1 MKELNINLIDKSYN
15 IYIEN
20 GLINSIGDKIKNI
33 YNGKNIVI
41 ITDEN
46 VDYFYGEKV
55 KNNLKHSNFK
65 VEKIVIK
72 PGEKSKSFEV
82 LLQVYDKMLDLGI
95 KRGDLIIALGGG
107 VVGDLGGFAAATFLR
122 GVPFIQIPT
131 SLLAQIDSSI
141 GGKVAVDLPR
151 GKNLIGNFYH
161 PKAVFIDPHLLKT
174 LDKRFLYDGMG
185 EVIKYACIRDK
196 NLFYKLLNMEHKE
209 DLLYDIE
216 EIIYTCCNIKKQ
228 VVERDEK
235 DTGERMILN
244 FGHTIGH
251 SLEKYFNFEKYTHG
265 EAVAIGMYTITK
277 HSEDMGLTE
286 KGTSDSIKK
295 VLNKYNLPYEENNID
310 KEKIIEAISLD
321 KKGEGDFIN
330 LVLLNNIGEVFINKV
345 EKSNI
350 YKYII

>member
-161 PKAVFIDPHLLKT
+161 PK
-174 LDKRFLYDGMG
+174 LY
-185 EVIKYACIRDK
+185 
-196 NLFYKLLNMEHKE
+196 
-209 DLLYDIE
+209 
-216 EIIYTCCNIKKQ
+216 
-228 VVERDEK
+228 
-235 DTGERMILN
+235 
-244 FGHTIGH
+244 
-251 SLEKYFNFEKYTHG
+251 SLIHIF
-265 EAVAIGMYTITK
+265 
-277 HSEDMGLTE
+277 
-286 KGTSDSIKK
+286 
-295 VLNKYNLPYEENNID
+295 
-310 KEKIIEAISLD
+310 
-321 KKGEGDFIN
+321 
-330 LVLLNNIGEVFINKV
+330 
-345 EKSNI
+345 
-350 YKYII
+350 

>member
-1 MKELNINLIDKSYN
+1 MKELNIDLIDRSYN

-20 GLINSIGDKIKNI
+20 GLIHSIGDKIKNI

-46 VDYFYGEKV
+46 VDYYYGEKV
-55 KNNLKHSNFK
+55 KNNLQQSGFK
-65 VEKIVIK
+65 VGKIVIK

-82 LLQVYDKMLDLGI
+82 LLQVYNEMLDLGV
-95 KRGDLIIALGGG
+95 KRGDLIITLGGG

-122 GVPFIQIPT
+122 GIQFIQIPT

-151 GKNLIGNFYH
+151 GKNLIGNFYQ
-161 PKAVFIDPHLLKT
+161 PKAVFIDPNLLKT

-196 NLFYKLLNMEHKE
+196 NLFYKLLNIENE
-209 DLLYDIE
+209 EELLNNIE
-216 EIIYTCCNIKKQ
+216 EIIYTCCSIKKQ
-228 VVERDEK
+228 IVERDEK

-244 FGHTIGH
+244 FGHTIAHG
-251 SLEKYFNFEKYTHG
+251 LEKYFNFEKYTHG

-286 KGTSDSIKK
+286 KGISDLIKK
-295 VLNKYNLPYEENNID
+295 ILNKYNLPYEENNTD
-310 KEKIIEAISLD
+310 KGKIIEAISVD
-321 KKGEGDFIN
+321 KKSEGEFIN
-330 LVLLNNIGEVFINKV
+330 LILLNRIGEVFINKV
-345 EKSNI
+345 EKSDV